1 MTALPP
7 RTPARRAIAAS
18 ALAAGWLLVL
28 AGCATASDAD
38 SGESASGAVEVAGI
52 EIAVDDAAAELLPAD
67 IAEAGKVK
75 VATDAP
81 YAPFEMFK
89 EEGSKEL
96 TGVDVDL
103 GHAIGAKLGIDFAF
117 EQQAFDGIIPA
128 LQAGNF
134 DVTITAMTS
143 SVERMEVLTFV
154 DYSASGTGI
163 LTSAG
168 NPEDIES
175 YLDLCGKSVAVQAAT
190 SQVDLVNGTWQAEC
204 EAEGLDPIKLSEFPS
219 DADAQLAITSGKVVA
234 SLLTKPSAGYVAK
247 TTNDGKTFEV
257 IEDPKAPN
265 GYDATLNGIGVL
277 KANEDLAKAIQAAL
291 QSLMDD
297 GTYEAIL
304 DQYGVTGIG
313 IDEATINGAAEA
325 K

>member
-7 RTPARRAIAAS
+7 RSPARRAMAAS
-18 ALAAGWLLVL
+18 ALAAGSLLVL

-38 SGESASGAVEVAGI
+38 NGDAAASEAVEVAGI
-52 EIAVDDAAAELLPAD
+52 EITVDEAAAELLPAD
-67 IAEAGKVK
+67 IADAGSVK

-81 YAPFEMFK
+81 YAPFEMFE
-89 EEGSKEL
+89 EEGSDEL

-103 GHAIGAKLGIDFAF
+103 GHAIGAKLGIDFEF

-163 LTSAG
+163 LTEAG
-168 NPEDIES
+168 NPEGIES
-175 YLDLCGKSVAVQAAT
+175 YLDLCGEAVAVQAAT
-190 SQVDLVNGTWQAEC
+190 SQVDLVNDVWQGEC
-204 EAEGLDPIKLSEFPS
+204 EAAGLDPIELSEFPS
-219 DADAQLAITSGKVVA
+219 DADAQLAITSGKAVA

-247 TTNDGKTFEV
+247 TTNDGATFEV
-257 IEDPKAPN
+257 VEDPEAPN
-265 GYDATLNGIGVL
+265 GYQASPNGIGFV
-277 KANEDLAKAIQAAL
+277 KDDAELAEAFRAAL
-291 QSLMDD
+291 QALIDD
-297 GTYEAIL
+297 GTYDEVLAKYGQEAIA
-304 DQYGVTGIG
+304 
-313 IDEATINGAAEA
+313 IDEATIDAAVD
-325 K
+325 

>member
-1 MTALPP
+1 MIATTTPLRTAL
-7 RTPARRAIAAS
+7 AV
-18 ALAAGWLLVL
+18 AGLSGAVLL
-28 AGCATASDAD
+28 AGCSAAGTAAEPDEGA
-38 SGESASGAVEVAGI
+38 AVEVAGI
-52 EIAVDDAAAELLPAD
+52 EIGVDEAAAELLPAD
-67 IAEAGKVK
+67 IAEAGTVK

-81 YAPFEMFK
+81 YAPFEMFE
-89 EEGSKEL
+89 EEGSDVL

-103 GHAIGAKLGIDFAF
+103 GHAIGAKLGIDFEF

-134 DVTITAMTS
+134 DATISAMTS
-143 SVERMEVLTFV
+143 SVERMEVLTFI

-168 NPEDIES
+168 NPEGIEGF
-175 YLDLCGKSVAVQAAT
+175 LDLCGQSVAVQAAT
-190 SQVDLVNGTWQAEC
+190 SQVDLVNDVWQGEC
-204 EAEGLDPIKLSEFPS
+204 EAADLDPIELSEFPS
-219 DADAQLAITSGKVVA
+219 DADAQLAITSGKAVA

-247 TTNDGKTFEV
+247 TTNDGATFEV
-257 IEDPKAPN
+257 VEDADAPN

-277 KANEDLAKAIQAAL
+277 KANEDLAEAIRAAL
-291 QSLMDD
+291 QSLIDD

-313 IDEATINGAAEA
+313 IDEATINGAAAE
-325 K
+325 